1 MYKKQNG
8 LEVNSENRE
17 KSYMVEI
24 KIVSLALTGRV
35 AGKKGGEKCG

>member
-1 MYKKQNG
+1 MYKKQMG

-24 KIVSLALTGRV
+24 KIVSLPSTARV
-35 AGKKGGEKCG
+35 GGKKGGEKCG